1 MSVPPLSKSSPAVSA
16 LARTLALSESNS
28 YGIYIGRGP
37 QGAAFA
43 APQHGVLALGPPR
56 SGKTTSIVVPNIVAS
71 CGPVLATS
79 TKPDVLQV
87 TSRGRALL
95 GDCMLYDPSGT
106 VSLPK
111 NVRRIAW
118 SPLHAA
124 SRWPGAL
131 SVAETMVLAARPG
144 GQRGESA
151 HWNERATALIAVAFH
166 AGALGGTDFS
176 RVLEAIDRRQSDDF
190 NVPLARNGADL
201 ALNLLAGITGTDQ
214 REQSGIW
221 STAASVLA
229 AYRTEAALAS
239 TRGLPLDVANFL
251 AEPSTLYICAGSDS
265 QRHAAPLVAGVI
277 RDVRTAAYDRAAALS
292 PGRPF
297 EGPPL
302 LLALDELANIAPL
315 HDLPAIVSEG
325 GSQGVVTL
333 ACLQDLT
340 QAEDRWGRQ
349 AVGLLSLFQNK
360 LVFANIA
367 DTHTLEMISKLGGEI
382 DVVHT
387 SETKGSRW
395 ANSLGQRAS
404 RTQTV
409 STRKERR
416 FPVDVIA
423 VGRPGSVLHAEGARL
438 SWLGFQ
444 PWYADSDLR
453 AVLAPGDSS

>member
-1 MSVPPLSKSSPAVSA
+1 MSVPPLSESSPAVNA

-28 YGIYIGRGP
+28 FGIYIGRGP
-37 QGAAFA
+37 GGATFA
-43 APQHGVLALGPPR
+43 PPQHGVLVLGPPR
-56 SGKTTSIVVPNIVAS
+56 CGKTTSVIVPNILAS
-71 CGPVLATS
+71 CGPVVAAS

-87 TSRGRALL
+87 TSPGRVLI
-95 GDCMLYDPSGT
+95 GDCMLYDPGGT
-106 VSLPK
+106 VSLPR
-111 NVRRIAW
+111 NVRRVAW
-118 SPLHAA
+118 SPLQAA
-124 SRWPGAL
+124 STWAGAL

-144 GQRGESA
+144 GDRGETV

-166 AGALGGTDFS
+166 AAALGGTDFS

-239 TRGLPLDVANFL
+239 TRGLPLDVAKFL
-251 AEPSTLYICAGSDS
+251 AEPSTLYVCAGSDS

-277 RDVRTAAYDRAAALS
+277 RDVRTAAYERAAVLS
-292 PGRPF
+292 PGMPF

-333 ACLQDLT
+333 ACLQDLS

-349 AVGLLSLFQNK
+349 ASGFLSLFQEK
-360 LVFANIA
+360 LVFPNIA
-367 DTHTLEMISKLGGEI
+367 DTRTLETISKLAGEI
-382 DVVHT
+382 DAVHT
-387 SETKGSRW
+387 SETRSPRW
-395 ANSLGQRAS
+395 ATSFGQRAN

-423 VGRPGSVLHAEGARL
+423 VGRPGSVFHVDGVRPR
-438 SWLGFQ
+438 WLGAP
-444 PWYADSDLR
+444 PWYTDSDLR
-453 AVLAPGDSS
+453 AIVSPGGPS